1 MIVGLRLEF
10 CLSDIVSGIEKMED
24 VYCIIADG
32 NVNFRN
38 MDQVTH
44 WWDKQLDPWT
54 SHLSQ
59 GKNSLHLY
67 EFEDVY
73 QTMLVLMD
81 EGKIA
86 FKDYVLP
93 SVVAEAT
100 VRESHTPHWFDFAL
114 REKDMEP
121 AVKLAYDH
129 YIMLAGLCK

>member
-44 WWDKQLDPWT
+44 WWDKQLDPWR
-54 SHLSQ
+54 SLLSQ

-93 SVVAEAT
+93 SAFREAT
-100 VRESHTPHWFDFAL
+100 IRESHDPHWFDFAL

-121 AVKLAYDH
+121 AV
-129 YIMLAGLCK
+129 